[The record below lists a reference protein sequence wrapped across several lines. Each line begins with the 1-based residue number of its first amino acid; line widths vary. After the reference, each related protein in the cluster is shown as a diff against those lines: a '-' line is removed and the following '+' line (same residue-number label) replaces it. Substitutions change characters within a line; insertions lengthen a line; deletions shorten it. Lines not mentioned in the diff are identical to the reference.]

1 MARNQQLRVLQAL
14 DVARTQLYHFMAIVI
29 AGMGFFTD
37 AYDLFTISLVADLI
51 DHRYNPDGRRGNFIP
66 VLINAVSLCGTVP
79 GQLVFGWL
87 GDKMGRKRIYG
98 VTLLLMVFCSLASGF
113 TFGKST
119 NKSVLITLCFF
130 RFWLGFSIGGDYPLS
145 ATIMSEY
152 ANKRTRGAFM
162 AVVFAMQGFGNVAA
176 GLVGTITSAAFLNS
190 SPDKIDYV
198 WRIVLMFGAVPALL
212 TYYWRMKMPE
222 TARYTALIAKD
233 AKMAASDMSAVLNM
247 HIVPEEDGVN
257 ELASQDQYGLFSS
270 EFLRRH
276 GLHLLSTTVCWF
288 VLDVT
293 FYSLNMF
300 MKDILTKVRL
310 LDIDD
315 DLRKVYCQMAS
326 PPVAP
331 GYPKSVNQ
339 FKRTMRIT
347 GVHTV
352 IAAACTLPGYFF
364 AVAFI
369 DHIGRVKIQLLGF
382 TMMTVFQLCLAIP
395 YPKWLECNRNKY
407 GFAVLYG
414 FTFFF
419 ANFGPNT
426 TTFILPAELF
436 PARLRS
442 TCHGISGAVG
452 KIGAVVGV
460 FAFHFL
466 RNQFRAL
473 LFVLVGCNLGGI
485 MFTLLLP
492 ETMGKSLEEITGE
505 TEEGQTLDDEATT
518 VNADDGIHVVA
529 V

>member
-51 DHRYNPDGRRGNFIP
+51 DHRYYPDGQRGDYLP

-98 VTLLLMVFCSLASGF
+98 VTLLLMIFCSLASGF

-119 NKSVLITLCFF
+119 NKSVVTTLCFF

-152 ANKRTRGAFM
+152 ASKRTRGAFM
-162 AVVFAMQGFGNVAA
+162 AAVFAMQGFGNVAA
-176 GLVGTITSAAFLNS
+176 GLVGTITSAAFVNS
-190 SPDKIDYV
+190 SQDKIDYV
-198 WRIVLMFGAVPALL
+198 WRIVLMFGAIPALL

-233 AKMAASDMSAVLNM
+233 AKMAASDMSAVLHM
-247 HIVPEEDGVN
+247 PIVPEDDGVN

-276 GLHLLSTTVCWF
+276 GLHLLSTAVCWF

-300 MKDILTKVRL
+300 MKDIFTKVRL

-315 DLRKVYCQMAS
+315 DLLK
-326 PPVAP
+326 P
-331 GYPKSVNQ
+331 
-339 FKRTMRIT
+339 FKRTIRIT
-347 GVHTV
+347 GVHTA

-369 DHIGRVKIQLLGF
+369 DRIGRVKIQLLGF

-460 FAFHFL
+460 FAFHLL
-466 RNQFRAL
+466 RNQFRTL
-473 LFVLVGCNLGGI
+473 LFVLVGCNLVGI

-518 VNADDGIHVVA
+518 VNADDGIHVVP

>member
-51 DHRYNPDGRRGNFIP
+51 DHRYNPDARRGNFIP

-162 AVVFAMQGFGNVAA
+162 AAVFAMQGFGNVAA
-176 GLVGTITSAAFLNS
+176 GLVGTITSAAFVNS

-315 DLRKVYCQMAS
+315 DLRK
-326 PPVAP
+326 
-331 GYPKSVNQ
+331 

-347 GVHTV
+347 GVHTA

-369 DHIGRVKIQLLGF
+369 DRIGRVKIQLLGF

-473 LFVLVGCNLGGI
+473 LFVLVGCNLVGI

-505 TEEGQTLDDEATT
+505 TEEGQTLDDGATT
-518 VNADDGIHVVA
+518 VNADDGIHVVP

>member
-1 MARNQQLRVLQAL
+1 
-14 DVARTQLYHFMAIVI
+14 
-29 AGMGFFTD
+29 
-37 AYDLFTISLVADLI
+37 
-51 DHRYNPDGRRGNFIP
+51 
-66 VLINAVSLCGTVP
+66 
-79 GQLVFGWL
+79 
-87 GDKMGRKRIYG
+87 
-98 VTLLLMVFCSLASGF
+98 
-113 TFGKST
+113 
-119 NKSVLITLCFF
+119 
-130 RFWLGFSIGGDYPLS
+130 
-145 ATIMSEY
+145 
-152 ANKRTRGAFM
+152 
-162 AVVFAMQGFGNVAA
+162 
-176 GLVGTITSAAFLNS
+176 
-190 SPDKIDYV
+190 
-198 WRIVLMFGAVPALL
+198 MFGAIPALL

-233 AKMAASDMSAVLNM
+233 AKMAASDMSAVLHM
-247 HIVPEEDGVN
+247 PIVPEDDGVN

-276 GLHLLSTTVCWF
+276 GLHLLSTAVCWF

-300 MKDILTKVRL
+300 MKDIFTKVRL

-315 DLRKVYCQMAS
+315 DLL
-326 PPVAP
+326 
-331 GYPKSVNQ
+331 
-339 FKRTMRIT
+339 KRTIRIT
-347 GVHTV
+347 GVHTA

-369 DHIGRVKIQLLGF
+369 DRIGRVKIQLLGF

-460 FAFHFL
+460 FAFHLL
-466 RNQFRAL
+466 RNQFRTL
-473 LFVLVGCNLGGI
+473 LFVLVGCNLVGI

-518 VNADDGIHVVA
+518 VNADDDV
-529 V
+529 